1 MFWSAYTQPV
11 SNYNAFPKLLLPILQ
26 FQYPNTFMH
35 KTTQFIFRP
44 WLWLLVLFVL
54 QSCASGK
61 KTAVA
66 VSSEKPS
73 TTLQKKYATQLGVQ
87 PGSITNNS
95 LYTFIDKWLNTSYQ
109 YGGQND
115 KGIDCSGFTQMLFDA
130 VYKKKIPR
138 TSEAQYDAISA
149 FTNTRNLVEGDLVFF
164 TTIKG
169 KKISHVGVYLQN
181 NRFISATNK
190 GVLIYDMG
198 IKYWS
203 EKFVGAGRIR

>member
-1 MFWSAYTQPV
+1 MYKVTSSA
-11 SNYNAFPKLLLPILQ
+11 
-26 FQYPNTFMH
+26 
-35 KTTQFIFRP
+35 FRP
-44 WLWLLVLFVL
+44 LLWLVALFVL

-61 KTAVA
+61 KTAVT

-73 TTLQKKYATQLGVQ
+73 TTLQKKYGALLGVQ
-87 PGSITNNS
+87 PANITHNA
-95 LYTFIDKWLNTSYQ
+95 LYLFVDKWLNTSYQ

-115 KGIDCSGFTQMLFDA
+115 KGIDCSGFTQILFDA

-138 TSEAQYDAISA
+138 TSEAQYSAISA

-203 EKFVGAGRIR
+203 EKFVGAGRIRD